1 MGFWKDASKFLSK
14 QTERAMLLVS
24 GMQWG
29 DAVNDKEK
37 IVAALEE
44 HYKKQ
49 MNDERLIAHDNNNTL
64 VYTIVGFIIS
74 VIILIVVV
82 CFKFAVDAARNNST
96 NHPQSIQLNTL
107 RRGTVANNGNA
118 SSGQC

>member
-29 DAVNDKEK
+29 DAVNDQEK

-44 HYKKQ
+44 QYRKQ
-49 MNDERLIAHDNNNTL
+49 MNTERLVAREENSTL
-64 VYTIVGFIIS
+64 VYAIIGFITS
-74 VIILIVVV
+74 VIILIIAV
-82 CFKFAVDAARNNST
+82 CFKFAVDAARNHADQPRSV
-96 NHPQSIQLNTL
+96 QLNTL
-107 RRGTVANNGNA
+107 RRGTVSNTGNV
-118 SSGQC
+118 SSTC